1 MTINVKI
8 IGLGG
13 IGTALCDPLCR
24 FMNYLKTEHFKVTLV
39 DGDSYEIRNQERQIF
54 NQIGNKAT
62 VKFNDLRGEYDDV
75 MFDEFTEYVNTEN
88 VGEVIQEND
97 IVFIG
102 VDNHMTRKIIS
113 DYAQSSVKNITIISG
128 GNEFTDGN
136 VQIYIRKEGKD
147 ITPSLTAYH
156 PEIEIPGDKS
166 PEDMS
171 CQELAESAPQLLF
184 TNLTVATI
192 MCWVFYRLV
201 KTEGVPG
208 LIGDKSEVYF
218 DIVSMSALSKSRE
231 VPNN

>member
-1 MTINVKI
+1 MAINVKI

-24 FMNYLKTEHFKVTLV
+24 YMNYLKEKSFTVTLV
-39 DGDSYEIRNQERQIF
+39 DGDSYELRNQERQSF
-54 NQIGNKAT
+54 TQIGNKAR
-62 VKFNDLRGEYDDV
+62 VKCTDLRLKFEHIR
-75 MFDEFTEYVNTEN
+75 FDEFTEYVNEDN
-88 VGEVIQEND
+88 ISEVIKEND

-113 DYAQSSVKNITIISG
+113 DYVQASVKDVIVISG
-128 GNEFTDGN
+128 GNEYTDGN
-136 VQIYIRKEGKD
+136 VQIYIRKEGRD
-147 ITPSLTAYH
+147 LTPSLTAYH
-156 PEIEIPGDKS
+156 PEIEKPDDKS

-171 CQELAESAPQLLF
+171 CQELEKSEPQLLF

-201 KTEGVPG
+201 KTEGIPG
-208 LIGDKSEVYF
+208 LVSNVSEIYF
-218 DIVSMSALSKSRE
+218 DIVSMSVLSKKRE